1 MVSFEKRI
9 SQVPQEI
16 QQAWSMG
23 FVFMYN
29 GKNFQHF
36 PARQWTDEQIKNYF
50 FEHFD
55 AQSRII
61 SHPELQL
68 KELQLN
74 DHPELLVIIPY

>member
-16 QQAWSMG
+16 QQAWSTG

-36 PARQWTDEQIKNYF
+36 PARQWTDEQIKNY
-50 FEHFD
+50 
-55 AQSRII
+55 
-61 SHPELQL
+61 LQL